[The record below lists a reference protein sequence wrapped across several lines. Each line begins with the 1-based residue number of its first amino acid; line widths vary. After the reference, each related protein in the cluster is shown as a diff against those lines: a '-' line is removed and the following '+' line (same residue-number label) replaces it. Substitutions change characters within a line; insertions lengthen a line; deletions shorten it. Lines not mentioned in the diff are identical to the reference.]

1 MSGPSV
7 YKLCKSPTHSM
18 EKYLQQSVQLI
29 QGIGV
34 AGDAH
39 AGETVKHKSR
49 ILKHGNKPN
58 LRQVHL
64 IHKELLAELKTLG
77 FDIDPGQM
85 GENITTEGIDLLA
98 LHENTILKLGSSAE
112 IRITGL
118 RNPCNQLNGIQSGLM
133 KAVLGKDENGQ
144 LIRKAGVM
152 AVVLKNG
159 TVNCGDTIQI
169 VPPSP
174 PFNPLTPV

>member
-1 MSGPSV
+1 MSPPSV

-18 EKYLQQSVQLI
+18 EKYLQQSVELI

-49 ILKHGNKPN
+49 IAKHGNKPN

-64 IHKELLAELKTLG
+64 IHKELLTELKTLG
-77 FDIDPGQM
+77 FAIDPGEM

-98 LHENTILKLGSSAE
+98 LPENTILKLGNSAE
-112 IRITGL
+112 LRITGL
-118 RNPCNQLNGIQSGLM
+118 RNPCSQLDGIQSGLM
-133 KAVLGKDENGQ
+133 KAVLAKDQNGQ
-144 LIRKAGVM
+144 LIRKAGIM
-152 AVVLKNG
+152 AVVHKNG
-159 TVNCGDTIQI
+159 MVHCGDPIQI
-169 VPPSP
+169 VNPPP
-174 PFNPLTPV
+174 PYKPLTPV